1 VALVVLDASVLIAF
15 LDPDDALHDAA
26 VEALSEH
33 QHDELLIPLTV
44 YAEILVAPYRR
55 GAEAVTE
62 VEAFLADFA
71 IRIEAMT
78 PAIAQAAAQLRSA
91 SRSLRVPD
99 ALVLATGRRARSRQ
113 GAHRR
118 PVMGSDHRPRE
129 AGPAHLTG
137 RQGSSAASIPAASIS
152 SRRRPLGG
160 KVVAH
165 AVGGRGVAGRD
176 AAEDTPTP

>member
-1 VALVVLDASVLIAF
+1 VALVVLDASVIIAF
-15 LDPDDALHDAA
+15 LDPDDALHEAA

-44 YAEILVAPYRR
+44 YAEVLVAPYRR

-91 SRSLRVPD
+91 SRSLRLPD
-99 ALVLATGRRARSRQ
+99 ALVLATA
-113 GAHRR
+113 
-118 PVMGSDHRPRE
+118 DELE
-129 AGPAHLTG
+129 AKSVLTG
-137 RQGSSAASIPAASIS
+137 DASWARITDRVTLIQS
-152 SRRRPLGG
+152 
-160 KVVAH
+160 
-165 AVGGRGVAGRD
+165 
-176 AAEDTPTP
+176 T